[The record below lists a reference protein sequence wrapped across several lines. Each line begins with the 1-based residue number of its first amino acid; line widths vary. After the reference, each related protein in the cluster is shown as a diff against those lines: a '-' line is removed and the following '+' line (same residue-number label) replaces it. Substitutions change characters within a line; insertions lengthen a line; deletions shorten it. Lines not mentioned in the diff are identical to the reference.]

1 MITVTKEESME
12 IRKLFPDTQIT
23 KTMRQHSGKKGK
35 RYVPE
40 NPDIIDFL
48 KKNRNVDYIEY

>member
-1 MITVTKEESME
+1 ME